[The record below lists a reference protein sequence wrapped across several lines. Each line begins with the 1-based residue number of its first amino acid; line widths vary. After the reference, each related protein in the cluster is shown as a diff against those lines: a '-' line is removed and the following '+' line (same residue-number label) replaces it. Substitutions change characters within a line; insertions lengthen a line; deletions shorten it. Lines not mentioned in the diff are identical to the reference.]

1 MVGEHKLGTDI
12 DCGNTGCTKA
22 VQRIK
27 VLKVILHEN
36 LSKLKITNAKISEQN
51 ELKNKID
58 KQIFR
63 KIEIENLMTSI

>member
-1 MVGEHKLGTDI
+1 VVGEHKLGTDI

-36 LSKLKITNAKISEQN
+36 LSKLIDGNDIALVRLQEPISTVRS
-51 ELKNKID
+51 L
-58 KQIFR
+58 FR
-63 KIEIENLMTSI
+63 PSYFF

>member
-36 LSKLKITNAKISEQN
+36 LSKLIDGNDIALVRLQEPISTVRS
-51 ELKNKID
+51 L
-58 KQIFR
+58 FR
-63 KIEIENLMTSI
+63 PSYFF

>member
-1 MVGEHKLGTDI
+1 VVGEHKLGTDI

-36 LSKLKITNAKISEQN
+36 LSKLMDGNDIALVRLQEPISTVRS
-51 ELKNKID
+51 LLCPSY
-58 KQIFR
+58 FF
-63 KIEIENLMTSI
+63 